1 MSNNHGMMMN
11 PGEFFQPLVTHIDET
26 MEQFDMFS
34 TRKPRDMKAGTSSG
48 LKSVTKGIVTGA
60 VGLVA
65 APIQGAKSGGLQGF
79 FLGLA
84 SGLFSAVAL
93 PVAGCAVGAMQMGRG
108 VVNTIEA
115 SYETHN
121 GKDWD
126 NEKREWFTYS
136 LEDDASKVQA
146 MDEADGGEG
155 SPGSARG
162 NGSAGGG
169 GGPKP
174 KDTTFY
180 ELLGVNYDA
189 STDQI
194 KKAYYKK
201 ALKLHPDKNPD
212 DPKAK
217 EMFQKASEAYQ
228 VLADDAMRAKYDL
241 HGASGVEVNFM
252 DAGVFFTMLFGSER
266 FEPFIGTLALASA
279 ASMEGQLSM
288 HRMQVRQLKR
298 EVDCALKLCALLQP
312 YVDGDADGFR
322 AKLQREAVELA
333 SVSFGS
339 CLLFVVAE
347 IYALRSEE
355 FVGYANGI
363 MGIDGHIAAMRGKGV
378 SIQNHAAAAGAGL
391 RAASAAV
398 KTYKTVKELADK
410 AKEPQDL
417 EEQAQDPTGMGGMSA
432 SQMKAT
438 QESLPV
444 FLEAMWHVSV
454 LDIERTLTMAT
465 QKVCRD
471 HSVTDLVRKRRME
484 GIGILAEVFMAEAVS
499 AGGSKDPKTKV
510 AEMVAMVMPP
520 SQPVAPGAPAADA
533 AAAEPSAA
541 PPPYESHRSTGGSA
555 GGSAS
560 PRAGAGCAS
569 ARAAAAKAEPEP
581 ARTYTQ
587 DELRAMPVRELKR
600 LMEANDVS
608 AEDAV
613 EKEEFVQILYALQQG
628 QYEEQE
634 Q

>member
-1 MSNNHGMMMN
+1 
-11 PGEFFQPLVTHIDET
+11 
-26 MEQFDMFS
+26 
-34 TRKPRDMKAGTSSG
+34 
-48 LKSVTKGIVTGA
+48 
-60 VGLVA
+60 
-65 APIQGAKSGGLQGF
+65 
-79 FLGLA
+79 
-84 SGLFSAVAL
+84 
-93 PVAGCAVGAMQMGRG
+93 
-108 VVNTIEA
+108 
-115 SYETHN
+115 
-121 GKDWD
+121 
-126 NEKREWFTYS
+126 
-136 LEDDASKVQA
+136 
-146 MDEADGGEG
+146 
-155 SPGSARG
+155 
-162 NGSAGGG
+162 
-169 GGPKP
+169 
-174 KDTTFY
+174 
-180 ELLGVNYDA
+180 
-189 STDQI
+189 
-194 KKAYYKK
+194 
-201 ALKLHPDKNPD
+201 
-212 DPKAK
+212 
-217 EMFQKASEAYQ
+217 
-228 VLADDAMRAKYDL
+228 
-241 HGASGVEVNFM
+241 
-252 DAGVFFTMLFGSER
+252 
-266 FEPFIGTLALASA
+266 
-279 ASMEGQLSM
+279 
-288 HRMQVRQLKR
+288 
-298 EVDCALKLCALLQP
+298 
-312 YVDGDADGFR
+312 
-322 AKLQREAVELA
+322 
-333 SVSFGS
+333 
-339 CLLFVVAE
+339 
-347 IYALRSEE
+347 
-355 FVGYANGI
+355 

-555 GGSAS
+555 SGSAS

-569 ARAAAAKAEPEP
+569 ARAAAAPKAEPEP

-600 LMEANDVS
+600 LMKANDVS